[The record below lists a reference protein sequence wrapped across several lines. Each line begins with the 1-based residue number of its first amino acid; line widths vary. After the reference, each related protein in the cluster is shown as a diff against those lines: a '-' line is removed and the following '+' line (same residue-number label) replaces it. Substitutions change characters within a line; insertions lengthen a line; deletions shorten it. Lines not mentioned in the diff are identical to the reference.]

1 VQVLKKTFYYHGT
14 RSLFHKVF
22 DMDKTIRIVAVL
34 FAVVAVACIAVL
46 LSGAHASPV
55 SVSSTTI
62 YFFYGEECS
71 HCHNV
76 MPLVT
81 NLTKKYPDAGIRILE
96 VWHNQTNAQIWKAAN
111 TAAGVSTYG
120 VPEVIYGT
128 TALVGEKEIP
138 EKLESLIQDS
148 LKKNPEPHVTTG

>member
-1 VQVLKKTFYYHGT
+1 
-14 RSLFHKVF
+14 
-22 DMDKTIRIVAVL
+22 MDKTIRIVAVL
-34 FAVVAVACIAVL
+34 FAVVAVACIGVL
-46 LSGAHASPV
+46 ISDAQAGTSDGVIEGSGPV

-81 NLTKKYPDAGIRILE
+81 NLTKKYPGAGIQILE
-96 VWHNQTNAQIWKAAN
+96 VWHNQTNAKIWKAAN
-111 TAAGVSTYG
+111 AAAGESNYG

-138 EKLESLIQDS
+138 EKLENLIEES

>member
-1 VQVLKKTFYYHGT
+1 
-14 RSLFHKVF
+14 
-22 DMDKTIRIVAVL
+22 MDKTIRIVAVL

-46 LSGAHASPV
+46 LSGAHAGTSDAVTGTSGAV
-55 SVSSTTI
+55 SVSSMTI

-81 NLTKKYPDAGIRILE
+81 NLTKKYPDADIRFLE

-111 TAAGVSTYG
+111 TAAGESTYG

-138 EKLESLIQDS
+138 EKLESLILDS
-148 LKKNPEPHVTTG
+148 LKKDPEPRVTTG